1 MGTTNQ
7 LFLNF
12 PKIKAD
18 LVVDLD
24 KFTIT
29 TMAEIKE
36 ASKMKSGAAIQAEAL
51 ELQKVMK
58 NHTSYE
64 KKIFKVAGLQPRKQN
79 QQVKPALAEMT
90 KFNYRGADEEDI
102 NGLVHRN
109 ENSENELRTIVMGY
123 LQKLLC

>member
-36 ASKMKSGAAIQAEAL
+36 ASKMKSGAAISAEAL

-64 KKIFKVAGLQPRKQN
+64 KKIFKVAGL
-79 QQVKPALAEMT
+79 
-90 KFNYRGADEEDI
+90 
-102 NGLVHRN
+102 
-109 ENSENELRTIVMGY
+109 
-123 LQKLLC
+123 